1 MVNYEYIKAVKLQTK
16 LVKLSN
22 LKNKSFKF
30 RLNAVIVADSRKG
43 KFW

>member
-1 MVNYEYIKAVKLQTK
+1 MNTEYVRAVKLQTK
-16 LVKLSN
+16 VAKLSN

>member
-1 MVNYEYIKAVKLQTK
+1 MLNSEYIKAVKLQTK
-16 LVKLSN
+16 VCKLAN

-30 RLNAVIVADSRKG
+30 RLNAVLAADSRKG